1 MVVFAERSSMRIA
14 LWLHV
19 TGVVVWVGGMFF
31 AHMALRP
38 AAASLPPPVRLPLLA
53 TTLAHFFRWAGL
65 AIVVVVA
72 SGTWMASAGGGF
84 AAAGTAVHA
93 MTAVGLVM
101 TLVYAY
107 IATSPYR
114 ALRAAVATSRWEAG
128 GAAMGTIRRL
138 VALNLALGVATIAIA
153 TLGRGTP

>member
-1 MVVFAERSSMRIA
+1 MRIA

-38 AAASLPPPVRLPLLA
+38 AVTSLPPPVRLPLLA
-53 TTLAHFFRWAGL
+53 TTLAHFFRWAGA
-65 AIVVVVA
+65 AIVAVLA

-84 AAAGTAVHA
+84 PTAGTAVHA

-101 TLVYAY
+101 VLVYAY

-114 ALRAAVATSRWEAG
+114 ALRVAVAASRWEAA

-138 VALNLALGVATIAIA
+138 VALNLALGMVTIAIA
-153 TLGRGTP
+153 TLGKGTP

>member
-1 MVVFAERSSMRIA
+1 MRIA

-38 AAASLPPPVRLPLLA
+38 AAVALPPPTRLPLLA
-53 TTLAHFFRWAGL
+53 STLARFFRWAGV
-65 AIVVVVA
+65 AIALVLA
-72 SGTWMASAGGGF
+72 SGAWMTVERGGF
-84 AAAGTAVHA
+84 RAVGADVHA

-107 IATSPYR
+107 IAAVPYR
-114 ALRAAVATSRWEAG
+114 ALRAAVAATQWEAG
-128 GAAMGTIRRL
+128 GAAMATIRRL
-138 VALNLALGVATIAIA
+138 VALNLALGLITIAIA
-153 TLGRGTP
+153 TLARGVA